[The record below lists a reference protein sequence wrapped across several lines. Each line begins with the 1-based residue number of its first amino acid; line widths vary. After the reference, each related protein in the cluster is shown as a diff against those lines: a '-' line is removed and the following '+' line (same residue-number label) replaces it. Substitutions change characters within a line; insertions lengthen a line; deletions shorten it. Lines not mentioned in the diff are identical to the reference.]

1 VELYRYTKQPVLT
14 VKRAAG
20 INLLLFYRPNIMRS
34 KLVTIGKL
42 EPLSKIIRS
51 SAIIRVI

>member
-1 VELYRYTKQPVLT
+1 MIHCLEIFETKQ
-14 VKRAAG
+14 
-20 INLLLFYRPNIMRS
+20 NIYIYS
-34 KLVTIGKL
+34 KLVIIGKL